1 MPATKYNVIWE
12 QGATATLGFTWQDDD
27 EEPIDLSDWTA
38 RMQIR
43 QKVDSSAVLAEFTT
57 DEGIVIDGPAGEV
70 TVSAS
75 GQETSE
81 WTWPGSGPARNAVY
95 DLVLSDPSG
104 TNIRLLEGKI
114 KLNLGV
120 TRD

>member
-1 MPATKYNVIWE
+1 MPATKYNLVWE
-12 QGATATLGFTWQDDD
+12 QGATATLGFTWQDAD

-38 RMQIR
+38 RMQVR
-43 QKVDSSAVLAEFTT
+43 QKVDSPEVLAEFTT
-57 DEGIVIDGPAGEV
+57 DEGIVIDGPEGEV
-70 TVSAS
+70 TVSAP
-75 GQETSE
+75 GEVTSE
-81 WTWPGSGPARNAVY
+81 WDWPGSSSSRMAVY

-104 TNIRLLEGKI
+104 VDIRLLEGKI